1 MTQSG
6 APERIGD
13 SERADILETLH
24 AHRYFLRYTL
34 RDLTDEQAADR
45 PTVSRLCLGG
55 LVKHLT
61 RVERGWIDFVL
72 DRQAGL
78 GAGSADDHALSFQ
91 MSAGETVADLLA
103 EYERAAKETDEVV
116 AGVENLDASH
126 PLPPAPWFPPGARR
140 SNRRV
145 FLHLIAET
153 AQHAGH
159 ADIIREAI
167 DGAKT
172 MG

>member
-1 MTQSG
+1 MPEVTT
-6 APERIGD
+6 ERIDDG
-13 SERADILETLH
+13 EREDLLEALH
-24 AHRYFLRYTL
+24 DHRRFLLYTL
-34 RDLTDEQAADR
+34 RDLSDEQAAQR
-45 PTVSRLCLGG
+45 TTVSQLCLGG

-61 RVERGWIDFVL
+61 RAERLWMDFVMG
-72 DRQAGL
+72 RPGGPGQAG
-78 GAGSADDHALSFQ
+78 GREDHERSFQ
-91 MSAGETVADLLA
+91 MLPGETIAELLA
-103 EYERAAKETDEVV
+103 TYGRATQATDEAVRKV
-116 AGVENLDASH
+116 DLDASH
-126 PLPPAPWFPPGARR
+126 PLPAAPWFPPDVRR

-159 ADIIREAI
+159 ADIIREAL